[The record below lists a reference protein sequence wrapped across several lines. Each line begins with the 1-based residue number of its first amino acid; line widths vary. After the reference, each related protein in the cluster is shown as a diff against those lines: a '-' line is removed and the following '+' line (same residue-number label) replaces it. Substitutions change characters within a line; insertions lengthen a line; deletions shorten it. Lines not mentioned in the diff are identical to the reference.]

1 MLTPC
6 NSRDDTLFA
15 TVASRHGRMR
25 YHLLAERLP
34 QGGWDW
40 TTWRAGDSPNTAQHG
55 CAPTARM
62 ARRRPETQSGT
73 GTTAAIRSQMSPT
86 FEAVAVGPIR

>member
-15 TVASRHGRMR
+15 TVASRRGRMR

-34 QGGWDW
+34 EGGWDW
-40 TTWRAGDSPNTAQHG
+40 TTWRAGDSPDTAQHG

-62 ARRRPETQSGT
+62 AM
-73 GTTAAIRSQMSPT
+73 TAAGD
-86 FEAVAVGPIR
+86 AVRHWDDSSHLIADVPVVLMAA